1 MNDYLE
7 YRGYIGTIQFSKEDN
22 IYYGEVLV
30 LENLISY
37 EGETL
42 ELLKEDFID
51 AVDCY
56 LDICKITGS
65 IPEPPMTYKDHFLKK
80 FPNASQNDKGYPLL
94 CRKAIYGG
102 GYSDDCDYNCEKC
115 WDDKYKGESMI

>member
-30 LENLISY
+30 LENSISY
-37 EGETL
+37 EGGTL

-56 LDICKITGS
+56 LDICKIS
-65 IPEPPMTYKDHFLKK
+65 DYIPEPPMTYKDHFFKK
-80 FPNASQNDKGYPLL
+80 CPTTSRNDDGCPLL
-94 CRKAIYGG
+94 CRKSIYGG

-115 WDDKYKGESMI
+115 WDDKYKGESMM